1 MLKVLGRH
9 KRLCDGITRRDLM
22 QIGGLSLFG
31 SMNVPKLLRAAGA
44 SGGRGTA
51 KSVLLFNLL
60 GGPSQMDMFDMK

>member
-9 KRLCDGITRRDLM
+9 KQLCDGITRRDLM

-44 SGGRGTA
+44 SGGRGP
-51 KSVLLFNLL
+51 
-60 GGPSQMDMFDMK
+60 PSRCCCSICWVVPRRWTCST

>member
-9 KRLCDGITRRDLM
+9 KQLCDGITRRDLM

-44 SGGRGTA
+44 SGGQGTA

-60 GGPSQMDMFDMK
+60 GVPRRWTCST